1 MAVFDSSVLQEFKPI
16 PLSGLESVQL
26 MNRVDIK
33 YIIPLTLL
41 PRILPSAFGEY
52 LVMEER
58 ATRTFT
64 YKNRYFDTVEREM
77 YRHHHQGRPSRY
89 KIRIREYSEFQRV
102 YLEVKHKYK
111 GRTIKSRIKL
121 SENGSLDQYPSI
133 EQLPGDAIAFL
144 AEAQPIPPHLLS
156 GSLVNTFSR
165 FTLIHQDMNERITID
180 TDIRFIH
187 AAQKLFNISENRESV
202 SGIAVAEIKREA
214 GMAAGTFQTTLKQ
227 LGIRPGGMSKYCI
240 GMAITV
246 PGIPYNNFKPTTL
259 KIERSSYA

>member
-1 MAVFDSSVLQEFKPI
+1 MAVFDSSALQEFKPI

-33 YIIPLTLL
+33 YIIPLTML

-58 ATRTFT
+58 KTRTFI
-64 YKNRYFDTVEREM
+64 YKNRYFDTPDREM

-89 KIRIREYSEFQRV
+89 KIRIREYSEFRRV

-121 SENGSLDQYPSI
+121 SENGSLDQFPSI
-133 EQLPGDAIAFL
+133 EQLPGDAISFL
-144 AEAQPIPPHLLS
+144 AEAQPIPPQLLS

-180 TDIRFIH
+180 TNISYIH
-187 AAQKLFNISENRESV
+187 SAQNLFNSTKSREYV
-202 SGIAVAEIKREA
+202 YGIAVAEIIKS
-214 GMAAGTFQTTLKQ
+214 
-227 LGIRPGGMSKYCI
+227 LGQ
-240 GMAITV
+240 V
-246 PGIPYNNFKPTTL
+246 VGISPATSTSIL
-259 KIERSSYA
+259 